1 MHINYEGVPSQ
12 KILVDFKNRV
22 KKYLN
27 KGHRVILIYPIPQME
42 KNVSVVIEK
51 NIKNNKIP
59 VNIVNIDLSKYLEK
73 SKYIYTLFNSI
84 NHKNLYRTYPH
95 RIFCNTVLKNKCI
108 GNTHN
113 YPYFIDTTHLS
124 KKGSQLI
131 NMDLIKI
138 IDSIY

>member
-1 MHINYEGVPSQ
+1 
-12 KILVDFKNRV
+12 
-22 KKYLN
+22 
-27 KGHRVILIYPIPQME
+27 ME
-42 KNVSVVIEK
+42 KNVSVEVEK
-51 NIKNNKIP
+51 NIKKNKIP

-95 RIFCNTVLKNKCI
+95 RIFCNTTLKNKCI

-113 YPYFIDTTHLS
+113 YPYFTDTTHLS
-124 KKGSQLI
+124 KKGSELI